1 MLKTSPCPNCQETTI
16 VITHDAGLD
25 RAFPECFKCNYRG
38 SPKYKKHM
46 IIENVAE
53 EFLNCGRNDKKQELM
68 DFAAELWNEVIGME
82 KLESDPN
89 YFGDEIEEADD
100 GLFEEWYDVPTEE
113 LLLED
118 ETDSNKK

>member
-1 MLKTSPCPNCQETTI
+1 
-16 VITHDAGLD
+16 
-25 RAFPECFKCNYRG
+25 
-38 SPKYKKHM
+38 M

-118 ETDSNKK
+118 ETDNNKK